1 MYVQHSTQS
10 CYQTGQTSFSFSCV
24 EILAGSWV
32 RTNGIALFLRKMV
45 QYEVLYNAVVDR
57 NPYVFIYRIEDEH
70 VLPLSIYGNLLGDPR
85 DCIKES

>member
-1 MYVQHSTQS
+1 
-10 CYQTGQTSFSFSCV
+10 
-24 EILAGSWV
+24 
-32 RTNGIALFLRKMV
+32 MV
-45 QYEVLYNAVVDR
+45 QYFVLYNAVVDR